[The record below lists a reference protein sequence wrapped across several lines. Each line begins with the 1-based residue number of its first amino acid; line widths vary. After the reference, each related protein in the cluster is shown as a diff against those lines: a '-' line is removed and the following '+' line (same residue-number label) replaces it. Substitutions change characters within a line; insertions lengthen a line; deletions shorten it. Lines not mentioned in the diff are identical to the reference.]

1 VPCIALPSTLPDDH
15 TDHAMASPHK
25 LLAIGSLLAIGA
37 TAAIVPALGRR
48 ASTLEITSG
57 GIELR
62 SLGRQDWH
70 PSPVAN
76 RAYVYGPA
84 KKSSR

>member
-1 VPCIALPSTLPDDH
+1 MACIALPSTLPDDH
-15 TDHAMASPHK
+15 TDHAMASPNK
-25 LLAIGSLLAIGA
+25 LLAIGSLLTIGA
-37 TAAIVPALGRR
+37 PVAMVPARAFR

-76 RAYVYGPA
+76 RAYVYGPG